1 MLNLSKLELDS
12 EVWKKVP
19 DTENM
24 YISNMARVK
33 RVLKT
38 KERYLQP
45 YFKKRKPPYF
55 VKVNGKEIK
64 LAVLVWRVFK
74 GDYDSRVYGIA
85 HHVLTTDDRLVNL
98 YMASKRELGSRTG
111 GNTKK
116 VKGIY
121 KCDRDKRIIYEY
133 YRNSRDAA
141 RANFCSYQTILDS
154 CNGKTRKNCTGFDFL
169 WAPKI
174 ENYIPKRGDDMK
186 PWMWFY
192 DLEVKE

>member
-1 MLNLSKLELDS
+1 MLKLNKQELDS
-12 EVWKKVP
+12 EQWKRVP
-19 DTENM
+19 GTKDM
-24 YISNMARVK
+24 YVSNMGRVK

-55 VKVNGKEIK
+55 IKVNGKEIK

-74 GDYDSRVYGIA
+74 GEYDSDIYSIA
-85 HHVLTTDDRLVNL
+85 HHVLTTDDRLINL
-98 YMASKRELGSRTG
+98 YIASKSELGSKTG

-116 VKGIY
+116 TKGIY
-121 KCDRDKRIIYEY
+121 KCDKKRKILYQY

-141 RANFCSYQTILDS
+141 KDNYCSYQTVLDS
-154 CNGKTRKNCTGFDFL
+154 CNGKTKKNCTGYDFV

-174 ENYIPKRGDDMK
+174 ENEILKKGDLIK
-186 PWMWFY
+186 PWTWYY
-192 DLEVKE
+192 DLEEKE